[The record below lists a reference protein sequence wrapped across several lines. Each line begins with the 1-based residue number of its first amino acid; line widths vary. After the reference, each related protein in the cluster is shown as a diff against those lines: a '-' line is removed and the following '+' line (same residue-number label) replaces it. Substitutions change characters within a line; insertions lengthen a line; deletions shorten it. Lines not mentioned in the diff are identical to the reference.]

1 MSCHVLEVKAIETY
15 LRHVCTASD
24 RGGSGGNLIR
34 EKMLLK
40 KKIQKFV
47 GDKAWNCWRGTC
59 CIALFNIIIW
69 LWKPELAG
77 GPIT

>member
-15 LRHVCTASD
+15 LRHVCTAND

-40 KKIQKFV
+40 KKSR
-47 GDKAWNCWRGTC
+47 NLLGT
-59 CIALFNIIIW
+59 
-69 LWKPELAG
+69 KPEIAEEARVAL
-77 GPIT
+77 PYLISLPDCESQN

>member
-40 KKIQKFV
+40 KNPEI
-47 GDKAWNCWRGTC
+47 CWGQSLKLLKRHMLPC
-59 CIALFNIIIW
+59 LI
-69 LWKPELAG
+69 
-77 GPIT
+77 